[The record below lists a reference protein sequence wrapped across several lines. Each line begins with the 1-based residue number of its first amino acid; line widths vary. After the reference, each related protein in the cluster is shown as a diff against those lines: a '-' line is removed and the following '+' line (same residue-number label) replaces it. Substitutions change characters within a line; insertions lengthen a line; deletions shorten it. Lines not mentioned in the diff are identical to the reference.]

1 MSQSW
6 VLESGEE
13 WEEYEWQS
21 GKSKTKTKTK
31 TKTPKQNKINNTTVK
46 EQYKTKLVGETTRS
60 HIGNLDNKM
69 YYVH

>member
-1 MSQSW
+1 M
-6 VLESGEE
+6 
-13 WEEYEWQS
+13 
-21 GKSKTKTKTK
+21 GKNGKNMNGRVEKVKQK
-31 TKTPKQNKINNTTVK
+31 QKQKKTPKQNKINNTTVK